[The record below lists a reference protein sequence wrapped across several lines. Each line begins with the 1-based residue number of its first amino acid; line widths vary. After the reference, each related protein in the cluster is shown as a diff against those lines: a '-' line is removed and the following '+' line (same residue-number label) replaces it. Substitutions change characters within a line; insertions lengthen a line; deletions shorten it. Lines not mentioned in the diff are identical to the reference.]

1 MAVRKPDGTHV
12 DMDEDI
18 SRLEDGVP
26 SDDEESLEEGKAAR
40 EAAGAELEIEEAG
53 DRQEPGCASDRSA
66 TQSPEQSTKN
76 NSSTRQTQKKP
87 KQGANTGK
95 AGGSSNNNKA
105 HKSPTNPSPNAA
117 PSKGRKNA
125 SNISDRKS
133 NVFAS
138 YKEVWMQQTRLRK
151 LEAEAKMAE
160 AKARNAADA
169 AEHMKAKR
177 EEADRMK
184 REMELVMQARVDN
197 SAELRESVKQM
208 AASLHENAAR
218 NREDIQLKNREEAAS
233 YRASVAQM
241 LAVKKKEWDKRQ
253 KELVAQAKAMN
264 SNAICDNPK
273 MYWVTRSKEM
283 QQKEMDRME
292 MERRANED
300 ELRRLKKQEQK
311 LMRKIEQS
319 RQAEEEERRRYETY
333 LTGEY
338 RERRSGT
345 SPAAMSGGTK
355 KPKASEKTKQSRTM
369 TKSVTEETHEAAH
382 AHTHAHDSARVDDN
396 TPADDI
402 VNNTDN
408 DTKNDEPNDQ
418 AHAYDD
424 CDFDEGDK
432 SPDQPIVQT

>member
-1 MAVRKPDGTHV
+1 M

-18 SRLEDGVP
+18 PRLEDGVL
-26 SDDEESLEEGKAAR
+26 SDDEDGLEEGEMIR
-40 EAAGAELEIEEAG
+40 ETIGNELEIEETECI
-53 DRQEPGCASDRSA
+53 QEKNCSPDRSI
-66 TQSPEQSTKN
+66 TQSQDHPGKN
-76 NSSTRQTQKKP
+76 NSTAYQTQKRP
-87 KQGANTGK
+87 KQGSNTGK
-95 AGGSSNNNKA
+95 TSGNNIANNKA
-105 HKSPTNPSPNAA
+105 HKSQTNSSPNAA
-117 PSKGRKNA
+117 PSKGHKNTT
-125 SNISDRKS
+125 NTNDRKS

-160 AKARNAADA
+160 AKAKNAADA
-169 AEHMKAKR
+169 AEQMKAKR

-184 REMELVMQARVDN
+184 REMELIMQARVDN

-208 AASLHENAAR
+208 AVSLHENAAR
-218 NREDIQLKNREEAAS
+218 NREDIQLKNREEAAN

-311 LMRKIEQS
+311 LIRKIEQS
-319 RQAEEEERRRYETY
+319 KQVEEEERRRYETY

-338 RERRSGT
+338 RTGKSGT
-345 SPAAMSGGTK
+345 SPAAMSGATK
-355 KPKASEKTKQSRTM
+355 KSKVSEKTKQSRTM
-369 TKSVTEETHEAAH
+369 NKSVIEETYEPATDYISTRIDGDAP
-382 AHTHAHDSARVDDN
+382 VDDTN
-396 TPADDI
+396 NDI
-402 VNNTDN
+402 NGN
-408 DTKNDEPNDQ
+408 EINDQ
-418 AHAYDD
+418 VRDYND
-424 CDFDEGDK
+424 CDFEEEDK
-432 SPDQPIVQT
+432 P